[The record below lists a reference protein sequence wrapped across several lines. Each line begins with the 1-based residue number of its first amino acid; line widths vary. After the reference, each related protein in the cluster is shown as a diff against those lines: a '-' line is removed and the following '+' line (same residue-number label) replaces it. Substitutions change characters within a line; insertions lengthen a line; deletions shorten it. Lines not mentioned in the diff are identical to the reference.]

1 MKKWCFL
8 LLFASLLASC
18 SKSANG
24 NEGKNVLH
32 AKLEKTEVSLKDLF
46 SKIEVIPLE
55 TNDTALMDHIHRVRE
70 VDGKYYILSEEY
82 PGFSYITTMV
92 FDAEGNFLHT
102 DRKSVV

>member
-55 TNDTALMDHIHRVRE
+55 TNDTALMDQESLYTLLRQS
-70 VDGKYYILSEEY
+70 DGKVILLQSNRRRACH
-82 PGFSYITTMV
+82 PPLL
-92 FDAEGNFLHT
+92 D
-102 DRKSVV
+102 